1 VFQKVSP
8 RSYLTEK
15 KGRIDMQQ
23 LQVTPS
29 PLSSY
34 QQKTIV
40 LRMLD
45 EARQLSRIGLPRSVV
60 MQQVAILRDCLVGQA
75 LTDISLRQQ
84 RGHLR

>member
-1 VFQKVSP
+1 
-8 RSYLTEK
+8 
-15 KGRIDMQQ
+15 MQV
-23 LQVTPS
+23 QVTSS

-34 QQKTIV
+34 QQRDIV
-40 LRMLD
+40 FRMLN

-75 LTDISLRQQ
+75 LTDISLRRQ

>member
-1 VFQKVSP
+1 
-8 RSYLTEK
+8 
-15 KGRIDMQQ
+15 MQQ
-23 LQVTPS
+23 LQVISS

-40 LRMLD
+40 FRMLD
-45 EARQLSRIGLPRSVV
+45 EARQLSRIGLPRSAV

>member
-1 VFQKVSP
+1 
-8 RSYLTEK
+8 
-15 KGRIDMQQ
+15 MQQ
-23 LQVTPS
+23 LQVTSS

-34 QQKTIV
+34 QQKTIMF
-40 LRMLD
+40 RMLN

-60 MQQVAILRDCLVGQA
+60 MQQIAILRDCLVGQA

>member
-1 VFQKVSP
+1 
-8 RSYLTEK
+8 
-15 KGRIDMQQ
+15 MQ
-23 LQVTPS
+23 LQLMSS
-29 PLSSY
+29 PLSPY

-40 LRMLD
+40 LRMLS

-60 MQQVAILRDCLVGQA
+60 IQQIATLRDCLVGQA